1 MWFQCRSGAG
11 QLATARHSRRV
22 TDWQSVLRAKGVAPM
37 AWDPQLRAPL
47 RARARSSPLCQP
59 NAVGKFLRVDPGPRA
74 TPRPPPAIALRGAPP
89 SAKPQCAGA
98 AEPSAMAT
106 RRRTAPQIHTAALVA
121 RPGHQAHPFR
131 DTVGWARPRTPVPH
145 GLALRREQF
154 RNWMTSQS
162 RVRSRADPTRSGLLR
177 PAQWGPVARRMLR
190 CAVSQVLHRS
200 APRAAVVKPCQPVR
214 PPPTAGNRDSDVD
227 WQRATAAGHEVTRT
241 AARCVRR

>member
-1 MWFQCRSGAG
+1 
-11 QLATARHSRRV
+11 
-22 TDWQSVLRAKGVAPM
+22 M

-47 RARARSSPLCQP
+47 RAWARSSPLCQP

-154 RNWMTSQS
+154 RDWIPSQS
-162 RVRSRADPTRSGLLR
+162 RVDSEWFTPPCAVGSGGEEDAAVCGISSSAPLSASCRSGEAVSGRRRR
-177 PAQWGPVARRMLR
+177 PATVTQMWTGSVPRRLDM
-190 CAVSQVLHRS
+190 
-200 APRAAVVKPCQPVR
+200 K
-214 PPPTAGNRDSDVD
+214 
-227 WQRATAAGHEVTRT
+227 
-241 AARCVRR
+241 